1 MSKKNSKIPFAIVN
15 EIKHLFNELA
25 AFSVTVQRKKS
36 STKAYIQVLDEYQGN
51 ERIHTIYLKD
61 DKIRYRGLNVESS
74 NITEVDIENNE
85 VKFAMYSTL
94 IMKLPVAFEAVN
106 QLLSLVDKHGLVVV
120 ATPKY

>member
-1 MSKKNSKIPFAIVN
+1 MSKKNSKIPSAIVN

-25 AFSVTVQRKKS
+25 AFSITVQRKQS

>member
-1 MSKKNSKIPFAIVN
+1 MSKKNSKIPTTIVN

-25 AFSVTVQRKKS
+25 YFGVTVQRKQS
-36 STKAYIQVLDEYQGN
+36 STKAYIQVLDEYQGK

-61 DKIRYRGLNVESS
+61 DKIRYRGLNLESG
-74 NITEVDIENNE
+74 NITKVDIEDNE

-94 IMKLPVAFEAVN
+94 IMKLPVAFEAVK
-106 QLLSLVDKHGLVVV
+106 QLLSLVDRHSLVVV

>member
-1 MSKKNSKIPFAIVN
+1 MSKKNSKLPTTIVN

-25 AFSVTVQRKKS
+25 AFDVTVQRKQS

-61 DKIRYRGLNVESS
+61 DKIRYRGLNVESG

>member
-1 MSKKNSKIPFAIVN
+1 
-15 EIKHLFNELA
+15 
-25 AFSVTVQRKKS
+25 
-36 STKAYIQVLDEYQGN
+36 
-51 ERIHTIYLKD
+51 D
-61 DKIRYRGLNVESS
+61 DKIRYRGLNVERS

>member
-1 MSKKNSKIPFAIVN
+1 MSKKNGKVSSEVVN
-15 EIKHLFNELA
+15 EINNLLNCLA
-25 AFSVTVQRKKS
+25 AFGVTVQRKQS
-36 STKAYIQVLDEYQGN
+36 STKAYIQILDEYQGN

-61 DKIRYRGLNVESS
+61 DKIRYRGLNVESG
-74 NITEVDIENNE
+74 NITEVDIEDNE
-85 VKFAMYSTL
+85 VIFAMYSTL

>member
-1 MSKKNSKIPFAIVN
+1 MSKKNSKIPSTIVN
-15 EIKHLFNELA
+15 EIKRLFNEVA
-25 AFSVTVQRKKS
+25 AFGVTVQRKQS

-61 DKIRYRGLNVESS
+61 DKIRYRGLNVESG
-74 NITEVDIENNE
+74 NITEVDIEDNE
-85 VKFAMYSTL
+85 VKFSMYSTL
-94 IMKLPVAFEAVN
+94 IMKLPVAFEAMK

>member
-1 MSKKNSKIPFAIVN
+1 MSKKNSKIPSVIVN
-15 EIKHLFNELA
+15 EINHLFNDLA
-25 AFSVTVQRKKS
+25 AFGVIVQRKQ

-61 DKIRYRGLNVESS
+61 DKIRYRGLNLESG
-74 NITEVDIENNE
+74 NITEVDIEDNE

-94 IMKLPVAFEAVN
+94 IMKLPVAFEAMK
-106 QLLSLVDKHGLVVV
+106 QLLSLVDKHDLVVV

>member
-1 MSKKNSKIPFAIVN
+1 MSKKNSKIPSAIVN
-15 EIKHLFNELA
+15 EIKRLFNELA
-25 AFSVTVQRKKS
+25 AFSVRVRRKQS

-61 DKIRYRGLNVESS
+61 DKIRYRGLNVESG

>member
-1 MSKKNSKIPFAIVN
+1 MSKKNSKISSEVVN
-15 EIKHLFNELA
+15 EINNLLNYLS
-25 AFSVTVQRKKS
+25 AFGVTVQRKQS
-36 STKAYIQVLDEYQGN
+36 STKAYLQILDEYQGN

-61 DKIRYRGLNVESS
+61 DKIRYRGLNVEGG
-74 NITEVDIENNE
+74 NITEVDIEDNE

-94 IMKLPVAFEAVN
+94 IMKLPVAFEAVK

>member
-1 MSKKNSKIPFAIVN
+1 MSKKNSKIPSVIVN
-15 EIKHLFNELA
+15 EINHLFNELA
-25 AFSVTVQRKKS
+25 AFGVIVQRKQS

-61 DKIRYRGLNVESS
+61 DKIRYRGLNLESG
-74 NITEVDIENNE
+74 NITEVDIEDNE

-94 IMKLPVAFEAVN
+94 IMKLPVAFEAMK
-106 QLLSLVDKHGLVVV
+106 QLLSLVDKHDLVVV

>member
-1 MSKKNSKIPFAIVN
+1 MSKKNSKIPSAIVN
-15 EIKHLFNELA
+15 EIKRLFNELA
-25 AFSVTVQRKKS
+25 AFGVTVQRKQS
-36 STKAYIQVLDEYQGN
+36 STKAYIQVLDEYKGN

-61 DKIRYRGLNVESS
+61 NKIRYRGLNVESG
-74 NITEVDIENNE
+74 NITEVDIEDNE